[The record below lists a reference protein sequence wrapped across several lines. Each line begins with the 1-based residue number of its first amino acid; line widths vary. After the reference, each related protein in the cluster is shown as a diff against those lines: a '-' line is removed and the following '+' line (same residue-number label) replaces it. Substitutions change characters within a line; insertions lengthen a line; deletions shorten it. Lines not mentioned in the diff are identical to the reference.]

1 MQQLRKF
8 MVILLTALFAVPAYV
23 SMTFA
28 EVKEANDSK
37 AYLIMALP
45 GTVPISQL
53 DSSAI
58 IDLRSK
64 EAFSANP
71 IKGASN
77 MSYDEALKT
86 VESGKLDNRALL
98 FVYTDSPKATYG
110 QDLESTDGME
120 TYQRQGRVGPI
131 RRLISFVMS
140 LFGLSPENGSEEGI
154 EDTPGYGPIEGT
166 EGEAIGGIA
175 GEEFGAPTPPAIEE
189 EANEWVGD
197 PTPPVEEATMIG
209 ENNSGLLPPLEE
221 ITPPVNEEDNT
232 SLSEEEGSNDTVD
245 NAEDSS
251 EISDEEEFA
260 VNPLVDENMN
270 PGSEEME
277 DNPMPIAG
285 NPETE
290 DMLTGI
296 GADND
301 ETIIAAQP
309 IDPRIDGNLGETEG
323 TEEDTKE
330 SAQQTMSVEALTKA
344 LNQRG
349 HNLTVIPFN

>member
-1 MQQLRKF
+1 MQQLRKL
-8 MVILLTALFAVPAYV
+8 MVILLAALFAVPAYV

-28 EVKEANDSK
+28 EVSEANDSK

-53 DSSAI
+53 DRSAV

-64 EAFSANP
+64 EAFSVNP

-77 MSYDEALKT
+77 MSYDDALEMI
-86 VESGKLDNRALL
+86 ESGKLDNSALL

-110 QDLESTDGME
+110 QDLEATAGME
-120 TYQRQGRVGPI
+120 TYQSQGRVGPI

-140 LFGLSPENGSEEGI
+140 LFGLSPANNTEEGI

-166 EGEAIGGIA
+166 EGEPIGGIV
-175 GEEFGAPTPPAIEE
+175 GEEVEAPTPPAIDETAIEDEIESPTLPEE
-189 EANEWVGD
+189 EG
-197 PTPPVEEATMIG
+197 TMIG

-221 ITPPVNEEDNT
+221 ITPPVDEEDNT
-232 SLSEEEGSNDTVD
+232 SLSEEEGTTDTGD
-245 NAEDSS
+245 NSEDNS
-251 EISDEEEFA
+251 EVSDQEEVAF
-260 VNPLVDENMN
+260 NPLGDGNTN
-270 PGSEEME
+270 PGSEEMD
-277 DNPMPIAG
+277 DNTMPIAG
-285 NPETE
+285 NPETG
-290 DMLTGI
+290 DMSTDMGSD
-296 GADND
+296 GDD

-309 IDPRIDGNLGETEG
+309 INPGTDSNLGETED
-323 TEEDTKE
+323 TEE

-349 HNLTVIPFN
+349 YNLTVIPFN